1 MPKVETIFLID
12 DDADDR
18 EVFAGAL
25 SSVNPTITLMT
36 AVDGVDALQKLKE
49 NFPQLPD
56 VIFLDLNM
64 PGQTG
69 KEGLRQIRSNSDY
82 NDIPVII
89 YSTSNSHTEIE
100 DCYREGA
107 NLYVVKPF
115 HFNELISTL
124 QKILITEWKPNLIL
138 PIIK

>member
-1 MPKVETIFLID
+1 MEMD
-12 DDADDR
+12 
-18 EVFAGAL
+18 FAESS
-25 SSVNPTITLMT
+25 SSVI
-36 AVDGVDALQKLKE
+36 QQIE
-49 NFPQLPD
+49 NKKPD
-56 VIFLDLNM
+56 IIFLDLNM

-69 KEGLRQIRSNSDY
+69 KECLRQIRSNSDY